1 MTTPEFN
8 LLDEPWIKVIRPD
21 CTEEEVSL
29 TQALL
34 RAHEFKDLCG
44 EMATQDVAVLRLL
57 LAVLHTVWSRVDTD
71 GAKSPLESADD
82 AEERWETLWNLG
94 RFPAQPILDYLA
106 RWHERFW
113 LFHDQRPFG
122 QLPKVQGTYFD
133 AKKINAAISESGN
146 TVRLFSERCGTK
158 KNTLSYAEAARWM
171 IHLNVFD
178 DGACKS
184 SPEKDPNRQLPP
196 LKVGY
201 LCDMGVIV
209 AQGKNLFQTLMLN
222 MVLLKNGTEEWPEE
236 NCPAW
241 EKDTVNTAERFEVA
255 MPQNQAELLTLPFRR
270 IALER
275 ENCGVTGYRLLGG
288 DFFDTTDGFAEQ
300 MTVWKRVELK
310 DKSVHFYPKHHEPSK
325 QMWREFSACFGYQ
338 PDEKMPGVV
347 NWVYCLLRQKSIPS
361 EVVTF
366 KICALICNWKQA
378 TSKPIKDYFFDAL
391 TFHAALL
398 TEVGAGWR
406 VRIQEEINRCEQLAW
421 CAGKLEDDLAK
432 ASGKDDGSG
441 QKEDVRARMY
451 DRLDLPFRK
460 WLYEID
466 PKVVGTEMEAHVD
479 SWHDTACKT
488 ARQLGYELV
497 SAAGEKAFFG
507 RYLQEKQQGSVHY
520 SSAEAYER
528 FVGTVKKITSR
539 EGMKWQK
546 K

>member
-1 MTTPEFN
+1 MTMPEFN

-71 GAKSPLESADD
+71 GAKSPLESAED

-106 RWHERFW
+106 QWHERFW

-122 QLPKVQGTYFD
+122 QTPAAAGGTEYG
-133 AKKINAAISESGN
+133 ASKLNGELSESSN
-146 TVRLFSERCGTK
+146 KLRLFTTRRGTGK
-158 KNTLSYAEAARWM
+158 DSLSYAEAARWV
-171 IHLNVFD
+171 LNLNGYD
-178 DGACKS
+178 DTSSKPKGKNLPSPGAGWLGKLGLITA
-184 SPEKDPNRQLPP
+184 K
-196 LKVGY
+196 
-201 LCDMGVIV
+201 
-209 AQGKNLFQTLMLN
+209 GKNLFETLLLN
-222 MVLLKNGTEEWPEE
+222 LVLLPELPEE
-236 NCPAW
+236 HPAW
-241 EKDTVNTAERFEVA
+241 EDKVLRSGERTEIA
-255 MPQNQAELLTLPFRR
+255 QPDNLAQLYTLQSRR
-270 IALER
+270 ILLQR
-275 ENCGVTGYRLLGG
+275 ENGRVTSYGLLGG
-288 DFFDTTDGFAEQ
+288 DFFPRENALIEQ
-300 MTVWKRVELK
+300 MTAWRSVENKKTGKTDFLPKRH
-310 DKSVHFYPKHHEPSK
+310 DAGR
-325 QMWREFSACFGYQ
+325 QMWREFETLFTAEQG
-338 PDEKMPGVV
+338 KRRPGVV
-347 NWVYCLLRQKSIPS
+347 DWAEKLRQSGMIARK
-361 EVVTF
+361 E
-366 KICALICNWKQA
+366 KIRFEIA
-378 TSKPIKDYFFDAL
+378 SVHYGDKDFFVNDSFRDAL
-391 TFHAALL
+391 TFHADLL
-398 TEVGAGWR
+398 SSVGAGWR

-432 ASGKDDGSG
+432 AGGKDDGSG
-441 QKEDVRARMY
+441 QKEDVRAKMY

-479 SWHDTACKT
+479 SWHDTACKA

-528 FVGTVKKITSR
+528 FVGMVKKITSR